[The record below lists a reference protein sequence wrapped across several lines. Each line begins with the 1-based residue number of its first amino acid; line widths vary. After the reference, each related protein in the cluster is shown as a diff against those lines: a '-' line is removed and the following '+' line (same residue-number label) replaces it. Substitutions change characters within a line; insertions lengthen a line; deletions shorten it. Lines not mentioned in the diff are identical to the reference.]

1 MEHSKYIVEYP
12 RKSEFAEAAIIDVTH
27 DYTRFV
33 SCPKCGARV
42 SGAYWARPRE
52 VVLTKQ
58 NAPDFLYTYCDNAPF
73 VISEKALCEIS
84 QAGLKGITCAEE
96 IETVRFQRKAKKERA
111 LPKYFH
117 IELARSCITINH
129 QKSEIVY
136 GNQRGIA
143 CPLCRQIPATYDF
156 CRSLSFC
163 MDFFEGY
170 DIFQIYE
177 LGETVFLSQKFVDFY
192 KNSTLSNLHF
202 TPAEKYGAWEAS
214 YFLDGNEDA

>member
-1 MEHSKYIVEYP
+1 MPQPIATYFHSTSTILAQAFPACFIATYALVFY
-12 RKSEFAEAAIIDVTH
+12 FFYH
-27 DYTRFV
+27 
-33 SCPKCGARV
+33 
-42 SGAYWARPRE
+42 
-52 VVLTKQ
+52 KQ
-58 NAPDFLYTYCDNAPF
+58 IAKLYAYCDNAPF

-84 QAGLKGITCAEE
+84 RAGLKGIICAEE
-96 IETVRFQRKAKKERA
+96 IETVRFQRKTKKERVI
-111 LPKYFH
+111 PKYFH

-129 QKSEIVY
+129 QKSKIVY
-136 GNQRGIA
+136 GNQSGIA

-192 KNSTLSNLHF
+192 RNSTLSNLHF